1 VKILIAE
8 DDAVSRRILE
18 AKLVKWGYDVI
29 VARDGHEAAEALA
42 APGGPRLAILD
53 WMMPGRDGVDVCRE
67 VRKRGAE
74 PYTYLILL
82 TAQAREEDL
91 VRGMDAGADDYIV
104 KPFKSNELRV
114 RLRAGR
120 RIIDLQQELI
130 AARETLRTKAARDP
144 LTGLWNHEEIL
155 RQLGMELERARRTG
169 QCVGVIMIDLDDFKG
184 VNDSFGHLAGDAVLR
199 AAADV
204 MRTLMRSYDT
214 VGRYGGD
221 EFLVVMPNCSIERAE
236 TFAERLRAGVG
247 TNPVDTSEGLIPVS
261 MSLGAAVSR
270 VGAEPDV
277 NALVQA
283 ADQAL
288 YNAKHA
294 GRNRVHVVDG
304 PAPA

>member
-1 VKILIAE
+1 MKILIAE
-8 DDAVSRRILE
+8 DDAVSRMILE

-29 VARDGHEAAEALA
+29 VARDGHEAAQALA
-42 APGGPRLAILD
+42 APDAPRLAILD

-91 VRGMDAGADDYIV
+91 VRGMDSGADDYIV

-130 AARETLRTKAARDP
+130 TAREALRTKAARDP

-155 RQLGMELERARRTG
+155 RQLEAELERARRAG
-169 QCVGVIMIDLDDFKG
+169 QRVGVIMVDVDRFKN
-184 VNDSFGHLAGDAVLR
+184 VNDTCGHLAGDAVLR
-199 AAADV
+199 AAAEA
-204 MRTLMRSYDT
+204 MRTLTRRYDA

-221 EFLVVMPNCSIERAE
+221 EFLVIMPDCSPERVE
-236 TFAERLRAGVG
+236 LFAERLRAGVG
-247 TNPVDTSEGLIPVS
+247 TDPVDTSEGLIPVTL
-261 MSLGAAVSR
+261 SLGAAVSR
-270 VGAEPDV
+270 AGAETDA

-288 YNAKHA
+288 YEAKHA
-294 GRNRVHVVDG
+294 GRNRVHVVEG

>member
-18 AKLVKWGYDVI
+18 AKLVKWGYDVTI
-29 VARDGHEAAEALA
+29 ARDGHEAARALA
-42 APGGPRLAILD
+42 APEGPRLAILD
-53 WMMPGRDGVDVCRE
+53 WMMPGRDGVDICRE
-67 VRKRGAE
+67 VRQRGPE

-130 AARETLRTKAARDP
+130 AAREALRTKAAHDP
-144 LTGLWNHEEIL
+144 LTGLWNHGEIL
-155 RQLGMELERARRTG
+155 RQLGLELERARRAG
-169 QCVGVIMIDLDDFKG
+169 QRVGVIMIDVDHFKS

-199 AAADV
+199 AVADV
-204 MRTLMRSYDT
+204 MPTLMRAYDS

-221 EFLVVMPNCSIERAE
+221 EFLVVMPDCSVERAE

-247 TNPVDTSEGLIPVS
+247 TNPMDTSEGLIPVS

-270 VGAEPDV
+270 VGAEADV
-277 NALVQA
+277 RSLVQA

-288 YNAKHA
+288 YEAKHA

-304 PAPA
+304 PAPV